1 MSNCRDEK
9 RFFGFI
15 KNLED
20 CTRFSSG
27 KEAGYK
33 NLILHHIKDF
43 ASEKLV
49 YYAQKYRRD
58 ARANFIST
66 YERRSVVPAILEKQ
80 LEYMGDLKK
89 TGVEF

>member
-43 ASEKLV
+43 GSEKLIS
-49 YYAQKYRRD
+49 YAHKYLRD
-58 ARANFIST
+58 TRANFISS
-66 YERRSVVPAILEKQ
+66 YERRSVDPAILEK
-80 LEYMGDLKK
+80 
-89 TGVEF
+89 